1 MCYGQCAIF
10 DSSRDN
16 LFDQEEEE
24 EEEENEGERVYV
36 CLTYFQVVKGSQV
49 KQHI

>member
-24 EEEENEGERVYV
+24 EEENEGERVYV
-36 CLTYFQVVKGSQV
+36 CLTYFQVEKGSQV